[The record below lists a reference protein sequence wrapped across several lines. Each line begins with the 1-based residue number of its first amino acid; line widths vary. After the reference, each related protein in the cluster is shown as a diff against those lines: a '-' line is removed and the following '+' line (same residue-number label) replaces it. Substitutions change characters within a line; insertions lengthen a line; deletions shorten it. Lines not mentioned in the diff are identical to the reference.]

1 MHSNGISYEII
12 KNKLPQINTEI
23 EKTLASI
30 VDFTIFFDND
40 DDKLDIMIK
49 HPAYEARPLEMGS
62 GAEKT
67 LGATAIRLALLN
79 ITSLPKSDIFV
90 LDEPGTALDDE
101 NLEGFIK
108 ILDMV
113 KQHFRVVFLISHLDK
128 LKESVDMQITIDKI
142 GGFANVS
149 V

>member
-1 MHSNGISYEII
+1 
-12 KNKLPQINTEI
+12 
-23 EKTLASI
+23 
-30 VDFTIFFDND
+30 
-40 DDKLDIMIK
+40 
-49 HPAYEARPLEMGS
+49 
-62 GAEKT
+62 
-67 LGATAIRLALLN
+67 
-79 ITSLPKSDIFV
+79 V